1 MNNAHGRT
9 AATPVRGNPVRRNE
23 RGKMNPE
30 RARYLIARKHSPAS
44 VERRIKM
51 QSAIWRK
58 EEERLNAGRWTV
70 RFTVDDSVVC
80 GLDCFEDC
88 LQLAQDR
95 LGSQTMDWEEG
106 RWSDGLPPLHEARC
120 FHSETR
126 ETVALFYRD
135 YK

>member
-1 MNNAHGRT
+1 
-9 AATPVRGNPVRRNE
+9 
-23 RGKMNPE
+23 MNPE
-30 RARYLIARKHSPAS
+30 RARYLIARKHEPAS
-44 VERRIKM
+44 AKRRIKM
-51 QSAIWRK
+51 QSAIWSKERK

-70 RFTVDDSVVC
+70 RFTVDDSVVG

-95 LGSQTMDWEEG
+95 LGAQTMDWEEG
-106 RWSDGLPPLHEARC
+106 RWSDGLPPLHEVRC
-120 FHSETR
+120 FRPETR